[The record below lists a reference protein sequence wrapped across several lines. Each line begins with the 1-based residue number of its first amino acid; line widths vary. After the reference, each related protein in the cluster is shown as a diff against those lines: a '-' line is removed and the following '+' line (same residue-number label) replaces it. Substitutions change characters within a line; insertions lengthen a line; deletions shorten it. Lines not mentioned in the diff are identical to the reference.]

1 MSRASASTPPPG
13 QLELYEMDLE
23 QLKSKLIELLPEQQ
37 TEKRPWEDLLK
48 GSICMGEIHW
58 DVAPKKILIKNMPL
72 FARSGFT
79 VLFMEHLSVEE
90 HSKLLD
96 QYFDTGEM
104 PEVLKTKLSAL
115 DEGHKDPSGDEE
127 KRQEWDKY
135 NFTEIVKAAR
145 QNGIKVIP
153 LEESEESWGR
163 LDKGGAIRS
172 AVFSLNAKK
181 VIDQHA
187 GSKWLALVGSS
198 HLNTY
203 CGIPGICDIVQGAQ
217 DLLITDA
224 NESLSLHQSLEVH
237 QAPTDIEWAT
247 EDPSE
252 GCIKAS
258 ISLIID
264 YRSEMSFRDI
274 PTNILASKS
283 SSGSAAAAA
292 APASSSSSGSTA
304 AAEYQKGKR
313 GQEESTVKEGS
324 SLLRKKPSSKMA
336 MPQKLEN
343 ESKICKLS
351 EKESDENKGRK

>member
-1 MSRASASTPPPG
+1 MTRTPSPIQRTP
-13 QLELYEMDLE
+13 ELYEMDLE

-58 DVAPKKILIKNMPL
+58 DVAPKKFLIQNMPL
-72 FARSGFT
+72 FKGSGFK
-79 VLFMEHLSVEE
+79 VLFLEHLSVKE
-90 HSKLLD
+90 HSELLD
-96 QYFDTGEM
+96 QYFANGEM
-104 PEVLKTKLSAL
+104 SEVLKTKLSAL
-115 DEGHKDPSGDEE
+115 DEGHKDPYGDGE

-153 LEESEESWGR
+153 LEESEHSWR
-163 LDKGGAIRS
+163 QLDKGGAIRS

-181 VIDQHA
+181 VIDQNV

-203 CGIPGICDIVQGAQ
+203 YGIPGICDIVQGAQ
-217 DLLITDA
+217 DLLITDT
-224 NESLSLHQSLEVH
+224 NESLSFQQSLEVN
-237 QAPTDIEWAT
+237 QVPTDIEWAA

-264 YRSEMSFRDI
+264 YRSEMSFGDI
-274 PTNILASKS
+274 PTNILAKDFSRS
-283 SSGSAAAAA
+283 SSGSAAAA
-292 APASSSSSGSTA
+292 
-304 AAEYQKGKR
+304 EDREVKR
-313 GQEESTVKEGS
+313 PRQEEG
-324 SLLRKKPSSKMA
+324 
-336 MPQKLEN
+336 QK
-343 ESKICKLS
+343 ESKESEEDRSRL
-351 EKESDENKGRK
+351 EKEVKGPSGYFPIPIEAQRVKAKAKGNSSPGKGL

>member
-1 MSRASASTPPPG
+1 MSRASASTPPPV
-13 QLELYEMDLE
+13 QPELYEMDLE

-37 TEKRPWEDLLK
+37 TEKRPWKDLLK

-115 DEGHKDPSGDEE
+115 DEGHKEPSGDVE
-127 KRQEWDKY
+127 KGQEWDKY
-135 NFTEIVKAAR
+135 NFTEIVKAAQR
-145 QNGIKVIP
+145 NGIRVIP

-203 CGIPGICDIVQGAQ
+203 YDIPGICDIVQGAQ

-224 NESLSLHQSLEVH
+224 NESLHQSLEVH
-237 QAPTDIEWAT
+237 PFLTDIKWAT
-247 EDPSE
+247 EDSSE

-264 YRSEMSFRDI
+264 YRSEMSFMDI

-313 GQEESTVKEGS
+313 GQEESTVTEGS

-336 MPQKLEN
+336 MPQKSEN

-351 EKESDENKGRK
+351 EKEIDENKGRK